1 MFVGMMLMSAMFT
14 LENPQFV
21 SAVKAD
27 LEAGKAWTYVGS
39 QPPPENGV
47 AIPVTS
53 LTTGED
59 IVLFVT
65 KQGVTYEYCIYN
77 EGCQAHCND

>member
-1 MFVGMMLMSAMFT
+1 MFIGIMLMSAMFT
-14 LENPQFV
+14 IDNPEFV

-27 LEAGKAWTYVGS
+27 FKAGKSWAYVGA
-39 QPPPENGV
+39 QPPPEDGV
-47 AIPVTS
+47 AIPISS

-65 KQGVTYEYCIYN
+65 K
-77 EGCQAHCND
+77 

>member
-14 LENPQFV
+14 LDNPEFF

-27 LEAGKAWTYVGS
+27 LEAGKSWTYVGAV
-39 QPPPENGV
+39 PPPENGV

-59 IVLFVT
+59 IVLFIT
-65 KQGVTYEYCIYN
+65 K
-77 EGCQAHCND
+77 

>member
-1 MFVGMMLMSAMFT
+1 MFLGIILMSAMFT
-14 LENPQFV
+14 VDHPEFV

-27 LEAGKAWTYVGS
+27 LAAGKSWTYVGA
-39 QPPPENGV
+39 QTPPVNGV
-47 AIPVTS
+47 AIPVSS

-65 KQGVTYEYCIYN
+65 E
-77 EGCQAHCND
+77 

>member
-1 MFVGMMLMSAMFT
+1 MFIGIMLMSGMFA
-14 LENPQFV
+14 LDNPEFV

-27 LEAGKAWTYVGS
+27 LEAGKSWTYVGS
-39 QPPPENGV
+39 QPPPEKGV
-47 AIPVTS
+47 AIPVSS

-65 KQGVTYEYCIYN
+65 K
-77 EGCQAHCND
+77 

>member
-1 MFVGMMLMSAMFT
+1 MFIGIMLMSGMFA
-14 LENPQFV
+14 LDNPEFV

-27 LEAGKAWTYVGS
+27 LEAGKKWTYVGS
-39 QPPPENGV
+39 QPPPDNGV
-47 AIPVTS
+47 AIPVSS

-65 KQGVTYEYCIYN
+65 K
-77 EGCQAHCND
+77 

>member
-1 MFVGMMLMSAMFT
+1 MFLGIMLMGAMFT
-14 LENPQFV
+14 IDNPEYV

-27 LEAGKAWTYVGS
+27 LAAGKKWSYVGS
-39 QPPPENGV
+39 QSPPVNGV
-47 AIPVTS
+47 AIPVSS

-65 KQGVTYEYCIYN
+65 K
-77 EGCQAHCND
+77 

>member
-1 MFVGMMLMSAMFT
+1 MFT
-14 LENPQFV
+14 LDNPEFV

-65 KQGVTYEYCIYN
+65 K
-77 EGCQAHCND
+77 

>member
-14 LENPQFV
+14 LDNPEFV

-27 LEAGKAWTYVGS
+27 LAAGKSWTYVGS

-47 AIPVTS
+47 AIPVSS

-65 KQGVTYEYCIYN
+65 K
-77 EGCQAHCND
+77 